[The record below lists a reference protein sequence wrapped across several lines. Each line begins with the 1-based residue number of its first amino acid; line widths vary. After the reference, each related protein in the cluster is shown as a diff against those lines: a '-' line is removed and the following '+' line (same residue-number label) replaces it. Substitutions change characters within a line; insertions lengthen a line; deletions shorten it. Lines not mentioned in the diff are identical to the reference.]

1 MENPKE
7 QVHLS
12 NDISV
17 GLLPL
22 CISEING
29 KVYSNLDENSRTIE
43 RLQEIMKLNN
53 KLQKD
58 LDYLINF
65 WVMKFLSAVLPEI
78 LLRPLLESHS
88 TMIFSNL
95 SGCQEVHIVGYPV
108 KNILFWIPNKSN
120 TGIGF
125 SLFSYNEQLH
135 LSVVA
140 DKALVKNEKV
150 FSKILGNT
158 VYEIEQLH
166 ESLTSTRFSKK
177 FHSNGKAPMD
187 KEIGVP

>member
-1 MENPKE
+1 MGNPKE
-7 QVHLS
+7 QVQLS

-29 KVYSNLDENSRTIE
+29 KVYSNLDEDSRTIE
-43 RLQEIMKLNN
+43 RLQDIMKNNN
-53 KLQKD
+53 KLQTD
-58 LDYLINF
+58 LDYTINF
-65 WVMKFLSAVLPEI
+65 WTMKFLSAVLPEI
-78 LLRPLLESHS
+78 LLKPLIESHS

-95 SGCQEVHIVGYPV
+95 PGCQEVRILGYSV
-108 KNILFWIPNKSN
+108 KNIIFWIPNKSN

-125 SLFSYNEQLH
+125 SLFSYNEQVH

-140 DKALVKNEKV
+140 DKALVKNDKV
-150 FSKILGNT
+150 FSKILENT
-158 VYEIEQLH
+158 VYEIEQLY

-177 FHSNGKAPMD
+177 FQFNETAPMD

>member
-1 MENPKE
+1 MQINEVPPHSLTVVLPIKMENLKE

-43 RLQEIMKLNN
+43 RLQQIMKLNN
-53 KLQKD
+53 KLQED
-58 LDYLINF
+58 FDYLINF

-88 TMIFSNL
+88 TMVFSNL
-95 SGCQEVHIVGYPV
+95 SGCQEVHIVGCPV
-108 KNILFWIPNKSN
+108 RNIIFWIPNK
-120 TGIGF
+120 
-125 SLFSYNEQLH
+125 
-135 LSVVA
+135 
-140 DKALVKNEKV
+140 
-150 FSKILGNT
+150 
-158 VYEIEQLH
+158 
-166 ESLTSTRFSKK
+166 
-177 FHSNGKAPMD
+177 
-187 KEIGVP
+187 